1 MFDPVT
7 ESFFRLDVA
16 GLSHA
21 LTVTSF
27 SGHEAVSELFS
38 FEVDVLDEEAA
49 ADLGGLMYRSCFL
62 ALGANGQG
70 IHGQIQGINLRCG
83 GLARD
88 HYRLHLG
95 PRLGCLAQRWRRRLF
110 QQRSVPGIIAQ
121 VLGEHGLGEDA
132 FRFALKGRCTLRPYC
147 VQFDESDLQ
156 FIQRLCAEEGIHF
169 HFQHARDRHRLV
181 FADSLGALRRVHEAR
196 FCPEEG
202 AGIRDFCVN
211 LSGDARRRAGRAQ
224 ESAQGESDLPGLHCA
239 SFMPLSGHPCAPWNR
254 LWLLTALEHRG
265 DSNPLDPRSMIYS
278 NIFRAT
284 SWEVALRTPDR
295 YPRPLLS
302 GLFRAWVVA
311 ADKRRARCDA
321 QGRVAVQLLAF
332 YQGEGASQGDCWLPL
347 VQSTAGERQA
357 FAAGLE
363 PGTAVWVRFLEGD
376 PDQPRIVGRCDALHS
391 SPAPAITQRCPGGS
405 AFELLREGH
414 PLVLLSQPAFAGGR
428 PASWDCPGTVAGGQG
443 GVS

>member
-1 MFDPVT
+1 MSDPVT

-16 GLSHA
+16 GLSRS

-27 SGHEAVSELFS
+27 SGHEAVSELFA
-38 FEVDVLDEEAA
+38 FELDVLDEEAGP
-49 ADLGGLMYRSCFL
+49 DLGGLMYRSCFL
-62 ALGANGQG
+62 ALGKDGQG
-70 IHGQIQGINLRCG
+70 IHAQIQGVNLRCA
-83 GLARD
+83 GLARG
-88 HYRLHLG
+88 HFRLHLG

-121 VLGEHGLGEDA
+121 VLGEHGLGNDA
-132 FRFALKGRCTLRPYC
+132 FRFVLKGRGTLRPYC

-169 HFQHARDRHRLV
+169 HFCHTRNNHRLV
-181 FADSLGALRRVHEAR
+181 FADSLGALRRAREAR
-196 FCPEEG
+196 FCPDQG
-202 AGIRDFCVN
+202 AGVRDFCVS
-211 LSGDARRRAGRAQ
+211 LSGQGRRRAGRSQ

-265 DSNPLDPRSMIYS
+265 DSNPMDPRSMIYS

-284 SWEVALRTPDR
+284 SWEVAVRTPTR
-295 YPRPLLS
+295 YPRPKLS

-311 ADKRRARCDA
+311 DKHGARYDA
-321 QGRVAVQLLAF
+321 RGRLAVQLLAF
-332 YQGEGASQGDCWLPL
+332 YQGEGASHGECWLPL
-347 VQSTAGERQA
+347 AQPTAGEPQA

-363 PGTAVWVRFLEGD
+363 PGTNVWVRFLEGD
-376 PDQPRIVGRCDALHS
+376 PDRPRIVGRCDARCATPTRGS
-391 SPAPAITQRCPGGS
+391 GQRRPGGS

-414 PLVLLSQPAFAGGR
+414 PLVLLCPPALACEQPA
-428 PASWDCPGTVAGGQG
+428 SCDCPGTVAGGQG